1 MNTLVPVL
9 NGSWF
14 DGKHPVAIAASLRVQ
29 AGIATLMTESG
40 TRDYTLSLLRA
51 SPRSGHSPRFI
62 QFPDGGQ
69 LLCADDRIMDA
80 LPQEVRSEGLVAW
93 LEARVVVALAG
104 VAIIITL
111 VGTGYFYGLPW
122 AAKRAVRY
130 VPLATEASV
139 GRTALAWL
147 DDNNW
152 FRPTRLKKSTRDT
165 IRASF
170 SELRHGL
177 SMEPYLRLEFR
188 DAPTIGANAF
198 ALPGGTIVITDQMV
212 DMTQSL
218 AEVDAVLCHE
228 IGHVEHRHA
237 LRGLLQN
244 SVVGLVAATL
254 TGDAASLSTAV
265 AGLPLVLARTRYSR
279 EFETEA
285 DDYAF
290 ALLKKHGLSP
300 EAFATLM
307 ERLSAKTGK
316 EEGALAFLSTH
327 PVTAERIR
335 RAREAEKRF

>member
-1 MNTLVPVL
+1 MNTHVPVL

-14 DGKHPVAIAASLRVQ
+14 DGKHPVAIPASLRVQ
-29 AGIATLMTESG
+29 AGIATLMTGTE
-40 TRDYTLSLLRA
+40 TRDFALAHLEA
-51 SPRSGHSPRFI
+51 SPRSGNAPRFI

-69 LLCADDRIMDA
+69 LQCADGQALDA
-80 LPQEVRSEGLVAW
+80 LPQESRSEGLVAW
-93 LEARVVVALAG
+93 LEARVAVAVAG
-104 VAIIITL
+104 VAIIIAL

-122 AAKRAVRY
+122 AAKRV
-130 VPLATEASV
+130 VPYIPMETEAAL
-139 GRTALAWL
+139 GRTALSWL
-147 DDNNW
+147 DNNQW
-152 FRPTRLKKSTRDT
+152 FRPTRLRMSTRDT
-165 IRASF
+165 ILKSF
-170 SELRHGL
+170 AELRSGL
-177 SMEPYLRLEFR
+177 PNESYLHLEFR
-188 DAPTIGANAF
+188 DAPGVGPNAF

-212 DMTQSL
+212 LMTKSL

-265 AGLPLVLARTRYSR
+265 AGLPVVVAQTRYSR
-279 EFETEA
+279 GFETEA

-316 EEGALAFLSTH
+316 KEGRLVFLSTH

-335 RAREAEKRF
+335 RAREAENRP